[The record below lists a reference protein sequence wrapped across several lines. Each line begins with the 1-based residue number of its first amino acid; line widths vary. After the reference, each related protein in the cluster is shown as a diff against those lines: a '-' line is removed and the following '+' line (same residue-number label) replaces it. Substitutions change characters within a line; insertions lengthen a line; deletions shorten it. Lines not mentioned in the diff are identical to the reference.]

1 MALATR
7 PKPTVHHKKRQ
18 AEHHRHSKGYLS
30 TYWPYLPMLAIVA
43 VGVAVNNAL
52 YGTTLGSVNVLTAS
66 GPTASTRIG
75 ALTNQSNS
83 IWLAVLAVSAVAFSI
98 FVFRHWYRAHRW
110 FSRGETFVSR
120 HPWFDIVTVFVFTAG
135 FVITRSNVI
144 G

>member
-1 MALATR
+1 
-7 PKPTVHHKKRQ
+7 
-18 AEHHRHSKGYLS
+18 
-30 TYWPYLPMLAIVA
+30 MLAIVA